1 MRNVETLLVLI
12 VGMIV
17 LCLKY
22 IYIYTLELMAINM
35 WVYCISLL
43 CEKR

>member
-17 LCLKY
+17 LWLK
-22 IYIYTLELMAINM
+22 YIYTLELMVINM